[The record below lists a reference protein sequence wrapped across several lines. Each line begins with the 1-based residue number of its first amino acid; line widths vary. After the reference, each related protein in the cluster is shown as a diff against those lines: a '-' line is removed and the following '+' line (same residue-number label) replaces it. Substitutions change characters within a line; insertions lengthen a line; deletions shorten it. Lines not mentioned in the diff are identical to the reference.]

1 MSRMKVIRIIS
12 ELDFGG
18 VEQVVA
24 NSVPGLIDRL
34 DIDVKVVVLGNG
46 GRAEKELVSKGV
58 EVIVLNQNP
67 RIPNVGVLLALR
79 KVLFQERPDVV
90 HCQGAE
96 ANFHGILAG
105 SWAGVKNIIGEE
117 IGIPNHHGYWRY
129 IFRWVYSKANKII
142 AISEAVKNTI
152 VGLAEVKESQV
163 EVLYNPVSLPH
174 KEAAKIESTFEIGDG
189 KHQEN
194 LKILPEEEGG
204 EQANREN
211 LSGKTDLSVSQNAI
225 GKQPFV
231 FISTCRLVP
240 VKNLDRLI
248 NAFSK
253 IITHFPQSS
262 FELWLVG
269 DGPLK
274 IMLEN
279 QTKNMGI
286 AEKVR
291 FLGFQNNVF
300 QFLAEADVFVLPSLS
315 EGSSVSLVEAMSM
328 GLPSIVTKVGGAGE
342 ILGGSGSGILVD
354 PLDETS
360 LFEALSFFVTLSENQ
375 KKEMGKRGAIEAN
388 RFSVDKYLERLLA
401 IYSDKFD

>member
-1 MSRMKVIRIIS
+1 MKVIRIIS

-24 NSVPGLIDRL
+24 NSVPEMINHLN
-34 DIDVKVVVLGNG
+34 IDVKVVVLGNG
-46 GRAEKELVSKGV
+46 GRVEQELVRKGV

-67 RIPNVGVLLALR
+67 QIPNVKLLLALR
-79 KVLFQERPDVV
+79 KFLLQERPDVV

-105 SWAGVKNIIGEE
+105 SWAGVKNILGEE

-142 AISEAVKNTI
+142 AISEAVKSTI
-152 VGLAEVKESQV
+152 VGLGEVKETQV
-163 EVLYNPVSLPH
+163 EVLYNPVRLPK
-174 KEAAKIESTFEIGDG
+174 KEAETIESTFEIGVE

-194 LKILPEEEGG
+194 LKLLLDEESGVKTKPGNLLDKTVLSEIR
-204 EQANREN
+204 NSNEN
-211 LSGKTDLSVSQNAI
+211 L
-225 GKQPFV
+225 PFV

-253 IITHFPQSS
+253 VVTSYPQSS

-269 DGPLK
+269 DGPLR
-274 IMLEN
+274 IILEN
-279 QTKNMGI
+279 QSKDMGI

-291 FLGFQNNVF
+291 FLGFQNNVY
-300 QFLAEADVFVLPSLS
+300 QFLAKADVFVLPSLS

-328 GLPSIVTKVGGAGE
+328 GLPSVVTKVGGAGE
-342 ILGGSGSGILVD
+342 ILGGSDSGILVD
-354 PLDETS
+354 PLDEAS
-360 LFEALSFFVTLSENQ
+360 IFEALSFFVTLSDNQ
-375 KKEMGKRGAIEAN
+375 KMEMGKRGAMEAD
-388 RFSVDKYLERLLA
+388 RFSVDKYLEKLLA
-401 IYSDKFD
+401 IYSDKID